1 MPLALDPHHRKY
13 CDQSPRQ
20 WTTMGK
26 MMDTTV
32 IMRLET
38 HLKLRSF
45 ILLEYLVLKILA
57 IIRIRAEMLVDLE
70 EVNL

>member
-1 MPLALDPHHRKY
+1 
-13 CDQSPRQ
+13 
-20 WTTMGK
+20 